1 MNHTQKLLLIMT
13 IPLLSSCQVAGVA
26 VQAVTGSIGCSVN
39 DNPTANLQPGAT
51 RDIALNLSLNDAG
64 KVIELNETAVCEYQG
79 SMCAGGK
86 WYSVWYGDQDITHTI
101 NLSDDNQLVFKP
113 HNFCIQVHDYEEQ
126 CAAGNC
132 SASEQFMVKLHYS
145 KAIQEQRKAQDL
157 DWKQGE
163 MTDFSLVNGQ
173 KLVNYGYDV
182 SNYRVVFGD
191 LKSASTAEKFL

>member
-1 MNHTQKLLLIMT
+1 MSRTQRLLLFML

-39 DNPTANLQPGAT
+39 DNPTANVQPGST
-51 RDIALNLSLNDAG
+51 RDITLNLSLNDAG

-86 WYSVWYGDQDITHTI
+86 WYSVWYGDPDITHTI
-101 NLSDDNQLVFKP
+101 HLSDDNQLVFKP
-113 HNFCIQVHDYEEQ
+113 HNFCIQIHDYEEQ

-145 KAIQEQRKAQDL
+145 KAVQEQRKAYDL

-163 MTDFSLVNGQ
+163 LTEFSLVNGE
-173 KLVNYGYDV
+173 KLVNYGYDL
-182 SNYRVVFGD
+182 STYHVVYGD
-191 LKSASTAEKFL
+191 LKPASTTIK